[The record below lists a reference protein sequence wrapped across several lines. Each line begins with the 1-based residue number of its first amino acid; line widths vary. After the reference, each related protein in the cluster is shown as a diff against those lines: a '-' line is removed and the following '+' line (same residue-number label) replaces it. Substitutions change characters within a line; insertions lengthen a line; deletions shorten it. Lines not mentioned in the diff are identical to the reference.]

1 MNFMEEVYS
10 ETQAMLKQLTTKTI
24 MSETTS
30 QNRAIIQYLES
41 GGSLSTIDALEK
53 FGTFRLSARILDLRK
68 KGHNIRTEKFKTP
81 SGKTVARYFI
91 PKKIEKQGELF

>member
-1 MNFMEEVYS
+1 MNFMEEVNS

-41 GGSLSTIDALEK
+41 GGSLSTIDALEN
-53 FGTFRLSARILDLRK
+53 FSRVFRMSL
-68 KGHNIRTEKFKTP
+68 
-81 SGKTVARYFI
+81 
-91 PKKIEKQGELF
+91 